1 MTCDGAARVT
11 ATASAGR
18 APADRG
24 AHEWARCNDGGD
36 ATARAMTRVGARG
49 SRHRATARAAAV
61 VVASAFGVAAASA
74 FGVAATSAAG
84 AAAARATRERAGTGL
99 VAVPGPA
106 TAAAGPCV
114 GAVAMGATAT
124 VTEGSFSGASSRDA
138 SVRVRLACTHA
149 GAASALPGAGV
160 LVHATVTAGAQLA
173 GPAGQATDA
182 AGVATF
188 AIRPRRA
195 GAVAVTV
202 AVVDP
207 ALLAPGQLCGPG
219 SPLVTTTCTTRVVVD
234 FVAQRPRVAAVP
246 YRIPNPPR
254 DLAPPPLVQSSG
266 PCTVG
271 ASGTETCASPC
282 YARGPQT
289 PTPDAPGCMRLA
301 LAAVDRGR
309 TAERLRPLVLP
320 SGFARLGTGEQLFVL
335 VNLERIVRGVPPLAG
350 LVAPL
355 DAAAQ
360 QGAARSRDP
369 ATRTSY
375 GPVHVA
381 VVGDVYGLGGTWA
394 GGEPN
399 ALAAVRDWVYDD
411 GWGGSRAATSNVDCS
426 GPSAAG
432 CWGHRMEL
440 LGRYSGTDCRTCVAG
455 VGYAAA
461 LRSYTVL
468 VVRPTSAPRL
478 VFAWDAQVLRH
489 LPAYERVAAPAGAG
503 SSA

>member
-1 MTCDGAARVT
+1 MTCVR
-11 ATASAGR
+11 
-18 APADRG
+18 
-24 AHEWARCNDGGD
+24 
-36 ATARAMTRVGARG
+36 ARG
-49 SRHRATARAAAV
+49 SRHHAAARAAAV
-61 VVASAFGVAAASA
+61 VVASAFGVAA
-74 FGVAATSAAG
+74 TSAAG
-84 AAAARATRERAGTGL
+84 AAAERAPRERAGAAAARAPWERAGAGG
-99 VAVPGPA
+99 VAVPSPA

-114 GAVAMGATAT
+114 GAVAMGTTTT
-124 VTEGSFSGASSRDA
+124 VTEGSFSGASSHDA
-138 SVRVRLACTHA
+138 SVRIRLTCTPA
-149 GAASALPGAGV
+149 SAASALPGAGV
-160 LVHATVTAGAQLA
+160 LVHATVAAGAQLA
-173 GPAGQATDA
+173 GPARQATDA

-195 GAVAVTV
+195 GAVAVAV
-202 AVVDP
+202 AVADA

-219 SPLVTTTCTTRVVVD
+219 SPLVATTCTTRVVVD

-254 DLAPPPLVQSSG
+254 DLAPPPLVQDSG

-271 ASGTETCASPC
+271 AAGTETCASPC
-282 YARGPQT
+282 YAHGPQS

-309 TAERLRPLVLP
+309 AAEHLRPLVLP
-320 SGFARLGTGEQLFVL
+320 SGFAQLGTGEQLFVL
-335 VNLERIVRGVPPLAG
+335 VNLERIARGVPPLAG

-360 QGAARSRDP
+360 QGAAHSRDP

-375 GPVHVA
+375 GPVRVA
-381 VVGDVYGLGGTWA
+381 VVGNVYGLGGTWA

-399 ALAAVRDWVYDD
+399 SLAAVRDWVYDD

-455 VGYAAA
+455 VGYVAA

-478 VFAWDAQVLRH
+478 VFGWDAQVLRH

-503 SSA
+503 SGA